1 VQRQWLVA
9 KVAKEFGVLPSQAA
23 RAMDADPEGIDLI
36 GLGLLRYAEAH
47 AAYRRADKTEL
58 KAWQGSKV
66 MAMVEENDFADARDR
81 MKGTETE
88 A

>member
-1 VQRQWLVA
+1 VA

-36 GLGLLRYAEAH
+36 ALGLIRYAEAH
-47 AAYRRADKTEL
+47 AAYRRANKEEL

-66 MAMVEENDFADARDR
+66 MAIVEENDFAVAR
-81 MKGTETE
+81 EQLNE